1 MPRTVAAIGNFDGVH
16 RGHQEIIGRVLDR
29 ARTMGA
35 QSIAVTFDPHP
46 LALLRPDQAPKL
58 ITPIPQRLQL
68 LAKTGIDATLVIPF
82 TREFSLQTAREFAER
97 VLCGA
102 LHVVEVHEGDTF
114 RFGHDASAGIGELRE
129 LGNELHFNVASHG
142 SLKVRGITVSSS
154 EVRRRIAAGQLGVA
168 RALLGRPF
176 SILSTPVHGRGVG
189 AKLTTPTINLAPYQE
204 LLPPD
209 GVYVTRVRIGEGAK
223 RTVAQ
228 GGDECRF
235 AADVRRRGICGGV
248 APAGRAACGRADGVY
263 AHRGVLPD
271 APARGAALP
280 FSGCAEGADS
290 PGCGAGAE
298 VFSQRG
304 AGTGSTQRQLT
315 RRRRHPSQDV
325 QTGQAGDGG
334 AVDGACRAGDHR
346 AGADRVDGSR
356 VLAVRALVRRNRG
369 R

>member
-1 MPRTVAAIGNFDGVH
+1 MHVYRSIPELPQPMPRTVAAIGNFDGVH

-82 TREFSLQTAREFAER
+82 TREFSLLTAREFAER

-142 SLKVRGITVSSS
+142 SLQVRGITVSSS

-209 GVYVTRVRIGEGAK
+209 GVYVTRVRIGEGQNAPWLNAVTNAGS
-223 RTVAQ
+223 RPTFDGAGFAVESHLLDGPPAVELTESTPIEVCFLMRLR
-228 GGDECRF
+228 GERRF
-235 AADVRRRGICGGV
+235 
-248 APAGRAACGRADGVY
+248 PS
-263 AHRGVLPD
+263 PD
-271 APARGAALP
+271 ALRAQILQDVARAQRYFRRARGLEAP
-280 FSGCAEGADS
+280 SG
-290 PGCGAGAE
+290 
-298 VFSQRG
+298 
-304 AGTGSTQRQLT
+304 
-315 RRRRHPSQDV
+315 
-325 QTGQAGDGG
+325 
-334 AVDGACRAGDHR
+334 
-346 AGADRVDGSR
+346 
-356 VLAVRALVRRNRG
+356 N
-369 R
+369 